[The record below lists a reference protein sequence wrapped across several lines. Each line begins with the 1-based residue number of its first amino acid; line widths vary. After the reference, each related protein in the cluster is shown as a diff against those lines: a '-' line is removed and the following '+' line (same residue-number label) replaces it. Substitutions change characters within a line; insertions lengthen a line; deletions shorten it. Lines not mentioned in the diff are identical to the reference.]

1 MPSCFGARAGN
12 PGLAELKPVYAAPM
26 SRDGSHRKEATPL
39 RPWLFGVFAM
49 LLSLGAALA
58 IDASFFSHAMSVAW
72 HATDA
77 QGQRFEMTR
86 TVEHRLTFPNQH
98 RALARYIEHWNF
110 DRMPPPMTPPI
121 DAVVLAHLDVPA
133 GSNIFIGSTGSGVR
147 EVRVDGHAIGDEGI
161 APGAHWLEVSWRD
174 THPNVSTSFA
184 ITQGYDRA
192 ATDPLP
198 RAWVTSAGGAWTT
211 SRRVF
216 WGLASLFMLAAT
228 LLATRIAM
236 LEGLSRR
243 RLVEKVATAVILLL
257 ALSFRLFDSDVM
269 PQYLENGDELFALW
283 NGWSI
288 LHEGVPR
295 GWTLWPDSYGGQ
307 PITMTLLSMHGVE
320 WHVIE
325 PYFEH
330 PPLLHVLV
338 GGAATIGGATHWSHA
353 RLADGRIVPIL
364 LSTLTAWL
372 VMLIARRTDRSVLR
386 PSPAPWLAGL
396 VYAVLPTIAI
406 QGRVIKEEA
415 ILTPLIAGCVLAFL
429 RWRDDGH
436 RTRDAV
442 LAASLAGVC
451 MLAKVTGFAVVAAL
465 VGLFIYERQIRE
477 GVRAG
482 FIGIGFASLF
492 PIFGAL
498 INWPVFLETQ
508 RLQGGRPTH
517 FNLFL
522 RFFDDGMINMTLIG
536 RGWLLFLW
544 LATLSTA
551 FVRPRRDTLALY
563 LIPLFYMAAIGLGSG
578 NWTYGWYIAPILP
591 YLAIGAG
598 RFLADLWREGDFVR
612 GTVFSLTGLMY
623 GFNFLLDPNHAKQA
637 TAWPE
642 IRLHVTL
649 LLAAMLTPYAL
660 SSIFR
665 APRIGRAALALSLV
679 VFTGLSGYFVTHYDV
694 IYQRYH
700 DFDRDAYF
708 DR

>member
-1 MPSCFGARAGN
+1 MLREGSSARATEPRG
-12 PGLAELKPVYAAPM
+12 A
-26 SRDGSHRKEATPL
+26 L
-39 RPWLFGVFAM
+39 RPWLLGILGM
-49 LLSLGAALA
+49 LLSLGVALA
-58 IDASFFSHAMSVAW
+58 VDVSFFSHAMTVAW
-72 HATDA
+72 YANATDGA
-77 QGQRFEMTR
+77 RFEMTR

-98 RALARYIEHWNF
+98 RAVARYIENWNF
-110 DRMPPPMTPPI
+110 DRLEPPMTPPI
-121 DAVVLAHLDVPA
+121 DAVVLAHLQVPA
-133 GSNIFIGSTGSGVR
+133 GSNVFIGSTGSGVR
-147 EVRVDGHAIGDEGI
+147 ELRVDGQLIGEAGI
-161 APGAHWLEVSWRD
+161 TPGPHWLEVSWRD
-174 THPNVSTSFA
+174 PRPNASTSFA
-184 ITQGYDRA
+184 ITQGYSPSAGDE
-192 ATDPLP
+192 LP
-198 RAWVTSAGGAWTT
+198 REWITSAGGAWTT
-211 SRRVF
+211 SRHVF
-216 WGLASLFMLAAT
+216 WGIASLFILAIT
-228 LLATRIAM
+228 LTCARLGV
-236 LEGLSRR
+236 LDGLLLRR
-243 RLVEKVATAVILLL
+243 FVEKVATAVVLVL

-288 LHEGVPR
+288 LHDGTPR
-295 GWTLWPDSYGGQ
+295 GWTLWPDAYGNQ
-307 PITMTLLSMHGVE
+307 PITMTLISMHGNE

-338 GGAATIGGATHWSHA
+338 GGAAMLGGATHWSHA
-353 RLADGRIVPIL
+353 RLADGRMVPVL
-364 LSTLTAWL
+364 LSTLTCWL
-372 VMLIARRTDRSVLR
+372 VMLIARRTDRSALR
-386 PSPAPWLAGL
+386 PSPAPWFAGL
-396 VYAVLPTIAI
+396 IYAVLPTIAI
-406 QGRVIKEEA
+406 QSRSIKEEA

-436 RTRDAV
+436 RTPDAV
-442 LAASLAGVC
+442 LAASLAGMC

-482 FIGIGFASLF
+482 FIGVGFASLF

-544 LATLSTA
+544 LATMATA
-551 FVRPRRDTLALY
+551 FARPRRDTIALY
-563 LIPLFYMAAIGLGSG
+563 LVPLFYLAAIGLGSG
-578 NWTYGWYIAPILP
+578 NWTYGWYITPVIP
-591 YLAIGAG
+591 YLVIGAG

-623 GFNFLLDPNHAKQA
+623 GFNFLLDPNHAKQGSS
-637 TAWPE
+637 WPE
-642 IRLHVTL
+642 IRLHVTF

-665 APRIGRAALALSLV
+665 KPRIGRVTLALSLV
-679 VFTGLSGYFVTHYDV
+679 VFTGLSAYFVTHYDV
-694 IYQRYH
+694 IYTRYH